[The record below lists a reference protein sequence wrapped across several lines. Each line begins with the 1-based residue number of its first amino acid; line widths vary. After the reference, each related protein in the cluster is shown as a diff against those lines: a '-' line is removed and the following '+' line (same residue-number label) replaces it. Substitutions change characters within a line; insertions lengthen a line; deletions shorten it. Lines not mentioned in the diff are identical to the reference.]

1 VGFDAPYRTFSVVFP
16 DGRLMKRLPENN
28 PELCLE
34 RAGQEQDLCAHRLL
48 TAWTADIAFVLDRLE
63 QLKAS
68 DASGK
73 FTGRLDMTRVG
84 VFGHSFGGAAAA
96 LFCYEDSRCK
106 AGIDVDGAPHG
117 SVIQAGLHRPF
128 MFLLSDHGR
137 ESGPESL
144 QIKANIQ
151 SIYNRL
157 PPDGRAF
164 IEIRGANHFLF
175 SDDGALLKSHIVLGT
190 LRMLGMIG
198 IDGRRQLAV
207 TAYCLYSFFD
217 AYLKGTSVSRVKISS
232 PLYPEIQVLE

>member
-1 VGFDAPYRTFSVVFP
+1 M
-16 DGRLMKRLPENN
+16 L
-28 PELCLE
+28 
-34 RAGQEQDLCAHRLL
+34 
-48 TAWTADIAFVLDRLE
+48 
-63 QLKAS
+63 
-68 DASGK
+68 
-73 FTGRLDMTRVG
+73 
-84 VFGHSFGGAAAA
+84 
-96 LFCYEDSRCK
+96 
-106 AGIDVDGAPHG
+106 
-117 SVIQAGLHRPF
+117 
-128 MFLLSDHGR
+128 LLSDHGR

-190 LRMLGMIG
+190 LRMLGIVG

-207 TAYCLYSFFD
+207 TAYCLHSFFD
-217 AYLKGTSVSRVKISS
+217 AYLREAGVSRLRISS